1 MTDRVAI
8 HRLLTGVPGLD
19 QILGGGLPEFSFN
32 LIAGAPGA
40 GKTTLAQQIMFALAG
55 PDRPALYFTVV
66 GEPPL
71 KMLRYQQQF
80 TFFDIARVNQTVRY
94 VNLSQDVISGTL
106 EKLLGRIVQQ
116 VEATSPGVVIVD
128 SFRTVAQAAERAQ
141 NGDLDLQHFVQQL
154 AIRLTSWQAT
164 TFLVG
169 EYQSP
174 AAEENPVFTVAD
186 GLLWLVQSLD
196 RNSMVRKI
204 EVMKMR
210 GQAPIPGLHTF
221 RITND
226 GLQVFPRVIVGP
238 DEKSRPAGAGA
249 ERKTRER
256 LSIGVKGLDE
266 MLGGGIPAGYSVLLT
281 GPSGSGKSV
290 LASEFISEGA
300 RREEPGIIAVFEKRP
315 TDYSQ
320 DGPSGQR
327 FERFVRERKVGI
339 IHSRPLDLSI
349 DEMLH
354 EIVEAIHRL
363 KARRLVI
370 DSLSGFQLALAPTFR
385 EDFRESLYRMVA
397 VLTGMGIT
405 MIMTA
410 ELEDSYTDLRFSPHG
425 TAFLTD
431 AIIMQRYIELQGQ
444 LQRAMAVV
452 KVRGSAHSKDLRTF
466 EITEKGIVM
475 GGALGE
481 YEGLLTGSPA
491 LIPSA
496 LPVTHQQKPRRRRAS
511 RSTDPE
517 DD

>member
-1 MTDRVAI
+1 MTDRVSI
-8 HRLLTGVPGLD
+8 RRLPTGVPGLD

-40 GKTTLAQQIMFALAG
+40 GKTTLAQQIMFALSG

-80 TFFDIARVNQTVRY
+80 TFFDLARVNESVRY
-94 VNLSQDVISGTL
+94 VNLSQDVVNGTL
-106 EKLLGRIVQQ
+106 EKLLGRIVQE

-141 NGDLDLQHFVQQL
+141 NSDLDLQHFVQQL
-154 AIRLTSWQAT
+154 AVRLTGWEAT

-169 EYQSP
+169 EYQPSE
-174 AAEENPVFTVAD
+174 AEQNPVFTVAD

-204 EVMKMR
+204 QVMKMR

-221 RITND
+221 RITGD
-226 GLQVFPRVIVGP
+226 GVQVFPRVIVGA
-238 DEKSRPAGAGA
+238 EATSRPAVAGA
-249 ERKTRER
+249 KRKPRER
-256 LSIGVKGLDE
+256 LSLGVKGLDD
-266 MLGGGIPAGYSVLLT
+266 MLGGGIPAGYSVLLA

-300 RREEPGIIAVFEKRP
+300 RHDEPGVIAVFEKRP
-315 TDYSQ
+315 NEYSQ
-320 DGPSGQR
+320 DTPSGQR
-327 FERFVRERKVGI
+327 FERLVREGKVGI
-339 IHSRPLDLSI
+339 IQTRPLDLSI
-349 DEMLH
+349 DEMLN
-354 EIVEAIHRL
+354 EIVDAIHRL

-370 DSLSGFQLALAPTFR
+370 DSLSGFELALAPTFR

-405 MIMTA
+405 MMMTA
-410 ELEDSYTDLRFSPHG
+410 ELEDSYMDLRFSPHG

-431 AIIMQRYIELQGQ
+431 AIIMQRYIELKGQ
-444 LQRAMAVV
+444 LQRIMAVV
-452 KVRGSAHSKDLRTF
+452 KVRGSVHSKDLRAF
-466 EITEKGIVM
+466 EITDKGILM
-475 GGALGE
+475 GETLSG
-481 YEGLLTGSPA
+481 YEGLLTGSPE
-491 LIPSA
+491 LIPS
-496 LPVTHQQKPRRRRAS
+496 PPPEPHDHKPRRRRG
-511 RSTDPE
+511 
-517 DD
+517 